1 MRVALW
7 LVGLFAA
14 AVALAL
20 FAVGNQGTVTFF
32 WPPYRVDLSLNLA
45 LLLLLAAFVLLYLLL
60 RGIAAAL
67 ELPRRARRWRALQR
81 ERAAHALLLEGMT
94 QLSAGRYLRAR
105 KAAEG
110 SLARAAVLGTTNDA
124 PAHAAWLP
132 PLAHLLAAEGAHALQ
147 DQATRNTH
155 LAAALQASAQA
166 GLPAELREGIAL
178 RAARWSLHDR
188 DPQAALA
195 RLAELPIGAARRTAA
210 LRVKLM
216 AAQTA
221 GHHAE
226 ALETAR
232 LLAKHRAFSPAAAA
246 SLIRGLASDLMASAH
261 DPQQLQETWQALGA
275 DERAMPELA
284 LRAAQRLIVLGGD
297 GKQARLWLRP
307 PLTALLERPEAFEAE
322 QRARLI
328 RVLERSFDGAPE
340 QAVDP
345 EWLARVEAA
354 QLAHPGDAT
363 LQYLAGMSCQRCG
376 LWGKAKALFTQAA
389 RGLDDLVAANGATDP
404 ETAALRRSAW
414 RALAILAERE
424 EDAAAA
430 TVAWR
435 QAGRE

>member
-20 FAVGNQGTVTFF
+20 FAVGNHGTVTFF

-45 LLLLLAAFVLLYLLL
+45 LLLLLAGFVLLYLLL

-67 ELPRRARRWRALQR
+67 ELPRQARRWRALQR
-81 ERAAHALLLEGMT
+81 ERAAHALLLESLT

-105 KAAEG
+105 KAAQA
-110 SLARAAVLGTTNDA
+110 SLARAAALAADDA
-124 PAHAAWLP
+124 LVHAALLP

-147 DQATRNTH
+147 DQPTRDAH
-155 LAAALQASAQA
+155 LAAALQTGAQA
-166 GLPAELREGIAL
+166 GLPAELREGITL
-178 RAARWSLHDR
+178 RAAHWSLHDR

-195 RLAELPIGAARRTAA
+195 RLAELSGGAARRTAA

-216 AAQTA
+216 AAQKA
-221 GHHAE
+221 GHQAE

-246 SLIRGLASDLMASAH
+246 SLIRGLAGDLIASTH
-261 DPQQLQETWQALGA
+261 DPQQLQQTWQALGA

-284 LRAAQRLIVLGGD
+284 LRAAQRLIALGGE
-297 GKQARLWLRP
+297 GRQARLWLRP
-307 PLTALLERPEAFEAE
+307 LLAALLDRPEALEAE

-328 RVLERSFDGAPE
+328 RVIERSFEGAPE

-354 QLAHPGDAT
+354 QTAHPGDAI
-363 LQYLAGMSCQRCG
+363 LQYLVGMSCRRRE
-376 LWGKAKALFTQAA
+376 LWGKAKALLMQAV
-389 RGLDDLVAANGATDP
+389 RGLDELIVANGALDP
-404 ETAALRRSAW
+404 ETIALRRSAW
-414 RALAILAERE
+414 RALAILAEHDGDA
-424 EDAAAA
+424 DAAIAS
-430 TVAWR
+430 WR
-435 QAGRE
+435 QAGQG